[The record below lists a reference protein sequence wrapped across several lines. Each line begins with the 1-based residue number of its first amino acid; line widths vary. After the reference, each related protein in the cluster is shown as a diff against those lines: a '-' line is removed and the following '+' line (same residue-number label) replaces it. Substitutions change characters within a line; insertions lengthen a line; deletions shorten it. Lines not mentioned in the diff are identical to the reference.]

1 MRKYFHSNDFH
12 KFDYLESL
20 ILATAISEKGVTH
33 KRCCELTSQHERDI
47 TLILQ
52 KLKRK
57 GFLTSN
63 GTARQKIY
71 SIPDE
76 LYVDKAGPSRDQVGT
91 KSGPSRD
98 QVKIWLL
105 N

>member
-20 ILATAISEKGVTH
+20 ILATAIPEMGVTH

-57 GFLTSN
+57 GFLTSD

-76 LYVDKAGPSRDQVGT
+76 PHVDKA
-91 KSGPSRD
+91 GPSRD

-105 N
+105 NSKTGIKSMSI